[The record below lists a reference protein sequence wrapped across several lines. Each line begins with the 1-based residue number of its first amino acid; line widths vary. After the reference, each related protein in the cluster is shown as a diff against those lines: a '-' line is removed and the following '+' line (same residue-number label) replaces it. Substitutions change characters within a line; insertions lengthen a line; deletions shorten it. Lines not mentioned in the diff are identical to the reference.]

1 MDLCK
6 VHTIQSELITFSG
19 HQHQHVDMEGE
30 EDTYVYCLLLK
41 ALIKCFGMNEREK
54 GYERDVSRAER
65 KLFSIKKSIPSER
78 RSVEIGKTRQ
88 QIFPINNF
96 QF

>member
-65 KLFSIKKSIPSER
+65 KAFSDQK
-78 RSVEIGKTRQ
+78 
-88 QIFPINNF
+88 INSK
-96 QF
+96 